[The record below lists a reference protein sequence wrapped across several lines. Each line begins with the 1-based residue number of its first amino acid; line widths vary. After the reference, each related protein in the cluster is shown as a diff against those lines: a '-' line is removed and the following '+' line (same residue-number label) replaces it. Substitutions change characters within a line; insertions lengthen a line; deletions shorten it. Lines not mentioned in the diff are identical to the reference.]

1 MDKLL
6 NRLFWFILLVL
17 FVLLAT
23 GEEQLRI
30 IIAVLAAIVICILA
44 FLFRWLTLDGAK
56 AAIVLGAFTYGLG
69 GLNASF
75 ILILFFVTGSW
86 LAKLNNY
93 KVRRIDYNNVY
104 DSRRD
109 GLQVWANGFWFS
121 FFLVLHFIFH
131 SEIWFVAAIA
141 SLATATSD
149 TWATEVGVLT
159 NTGKTILITNFQ
171 PVVAGADGGIS
182 ITGTVAAMMGSTLI
196 ASVYMAFSP
205 NHNISEFIL
214 LSISGFLGCVFDS
227 YLGAIF
233 QYNHKAIRIPWK
245 KDNRITLG
253 NNFVNWS
260 AIGFGAILMILL
272 RIFFK

>member
-1 MDKLL
+1 MDKFV
-6 NRLFWFILLVL
+6 NYLFSLILLVL

-30 IIAVLAAIVICILA
+30 FIAVLAAILICILA

-69 GLNASF
+69 GLNASL

-86 LAKLNNY
+86 LSKLNNY

-104 DSRRD
+104 DTRRD

-121 FFLVLHFIFH
+121 LFLVLHFIFH
-131 SEIWFVAAIA
+131 SDIWFVAAIA

-149 TWATEVGVLT
+149 TWATEVGILT
-159 NTGKTILITNFQ
+159 NTGKTVLITNFQ
-171 PVVAGADGGIS
+171 PVIAGVDGGIS

-196 ASVYMAFSP
+196 AAVYMAFSP

-214 LSISGFLGCVFDS
+214 LAVSGFSGCLFDS

-233 QYNHKAIRIPWK
+233 QYNHKSIRLPWGK
-245 KDNRITLG
+245 NNSVSVG
-253 NNFVNWS
+253 NNFVNWA

-272 RIFFK
+272 RIVI